1 MSSRFLADL
10 PISRKTGLISIV
22 SVIGFAVLIAGTFSL
37 QIYQERVSTGYEQS
51 QNAVLTAKELS
62 NQFLLA
68 RRAEKDF
75 LLRLDRKYVDRHKD
89 IGQEINR
96 LVGDLSSDLPEQTAN
111 IDAFLQGYRKYEEQF
126 GIVAS
131 AWEKIGFDEE
141 SGLRGSL
148 RASVHKAEERL
159 NQLEADNVTVT
170 LLMMRRHE
178 KDFLLRLDEKYVGR
192 LAERRQEIVA
202 DLDEAG
208 ISDQDKSGILALL
221 DAYKSDFDTLAS
233 ARLKLEEDVSVLSG
247 LFAETSPIA
256 DEIIKAVDA
265 KANRAKAELAETT
278 SLAEAGLLV
287 FGIIIAVIVVAISL
301 LIGRLVSRPL
311 KLLANQMEALSDG
324 DKTIVPDTSGKDEI
338 GAMGRVLLQFRDKL
352 EEADRV
358 RDQQQAEVQAR
369 LERGERRRILTETFK
384 DQVSQALESLS
395 NSSGKLKQ
403 TSDTMTRLSEE
414 SNSRVNSVSEATHE
428 TNTNVQTVA
437 AATEELTA
445 SVREI
450 SGQTMNATQIAET
463 AVREAET
470 GNQVIGEL
478 SESAKRINEVI
489 TLIQDI
495 AEQTNLL
502 ALNATIEAAR
512 AGDAGKGFAV
522 VANEVKSL
530 ANQTGKATED
540 IASQINEVSARVE
553 QAVNSISAVSE
564 RIGEV
569 ANVSTSISAAVEE
582 QSSATEEISRNVD
595 HAASATTLISE
606 HLGQVS
612 ESANAVGDA
621 SGDVLTASGEV
632 SREIEALK
640 KSVDDYLTEV
650 TKD

>member
-22 SVIGFAVLIAGTFSL
+22 SIAGFMALIAGTLIL
-37 QIYQERVSTGYEQS
+37 QAYQKRVTADYERS
-51 QNAVLTAKELS
+51 QVAVLTTKELS

-75 LLRLDRKYVDRHKD
+75 LLRLDSKYVDRHRK
-89 IGQEINR
+89 IGLEISR
-96 LVGDLSSDLPEQTAN
+96 LVGDLRDDLPVQAAN
-111 IDAFLQGYRKYEEQF
+111 IAAFVQGYRKYEDQF
-126 GIVAS
+126 GIVAA

-178 KDFLLRLDEKYVGR
+178 KDFLLRLDEKYIGR
-192 LAERRQEIVA
+192 LAKRREEIVG

-208 ISDQDKSGILALL
+208 ITGSDRSDILTLL
-221 DAYKSDFDTLAS
+221 DAYKNDFDSLAS
-233 ARLKLEEDVSVLSG
+233 ARLQLVQDVSVLSS

-256 DEIIKAVDA
+256 DEIIKAVNAMAD
-265 KANRAKAELAETT
+265 RAKADLAETT
-278 SLAEAGLLV
+278 SMAETGMLV
-287 FGIIIAVIVVAISL
+287 FGIVIALIVLVFSL

-311 KLLANQMEALSDG
+311 TLLAGQMEALSDG
-324 DKTIVPDTSGKDEI
+324 DKSIQPDISGKDEI

-369 LERGERRRILTETFK
+369 LERGERRRILTEKFK
-384 DQVSQALESLS
+384 EQVSQVLESLS
-395 NSSGKLKQ
+395 SSSGKLKL

-414 SNSRVNSVSEATHE
+414 SNSRVNSVSEATYE

-450 SGQTMNATQIAET
+450 SGQTMNASQIAET

-530 ANQTGKATED
+530 ANQTGKATEE

-553 QAVNSISAVSE
+553 QAVSSISAVLE

-640 KSVDDYLTEV
+640 KSVDDYLREV